1 MDKSHQP
8 SHTTQSADHNIRVQQ
23 ADLPEHYHVI
33 KVLGEGGMG
42 EVLLAEDT
50 RLNRQVAIK
59 RLKMHGTGEDI
70 SVAIAEAQILA
81 RLNHTH
87 IVQLYDIITT
97 PSQVFLIMEYV
108 DGNTLLFH
116 QKTHILSLEQKLT
129 LLIQIANGV
138 AAAHQCGVIH
148 CDLKPS
154 NILLDTNQQVKITDF
169 GIARLTQAHEDEHTA
184 KVHQS
189 HGSILAIS
197 PEQLRGDTLTP
208 QSDLFSF
215 GVLAYELISGRH
227 PFGKTNI
234 RGRILTGEYDNADE
248 IIPALPEPLCCLLN
262 QLLSTSPK
270 ERPADARQVAKR
282 LEHILIALTQNAI
295 LEQETVPLHAAP
307 EQQNKAPKISWYTN
321 RRVVFLASFC
331 IMVFTLITF
340 FLTWNSSERTDTTRY
355 IAVLKPPQKNVVS
368 ATINQAIRQYILQ
381 NEGLELVVYN
391 HEAYSSLQEVASAT
405 GATDIITSEID
416 CSDASC
422 EVTFSRL
429 YGDKWTV
436 QQQISWPMPANTHL
450 NNFYTAQQHAA
461 KLFGEI
467 APKKVQRWKIN
478 QKEYLDYL
486 AIYEDVNTNGAYNI
500 DSLNRLEALLTDA
513 PELSAAYTLLVDV
526 GLNIYHQS
534 KDDAILARLSMKLN
548 NAPISYKQSVL
559 FQREMMLLALEKNDM
574 QAFDIHYEKAT
585 ARSLSDYD
593 AQIILARKAKK
604 QGALDQSI
612 EHLEK
617 ALSLRSSTFV
627 MFNLANDLY
636 LNSQFERAI
645 SLLNKIIEITPD
657 DYLANQL
664 LADIFMIQGQLDKAI
679 TRYQVV
685 VQKDPQPMDLNM
697 LALTLMLDQQ
707 YPAALEVARSL
718 PDVENNT
725 LFLLNLA
732 DIEKLNG
739 NMQEATQHYQ
749 RVIHLNADQHS
760 MYELLDRAQAHAQ
773 LGQFEQ
779 AISTLNRAIKL
790 SPDNSEYAFTAAL
803 VYALANEQ
811 TSAIVHAKAAL
822 EVGYGT
828 VWFNLPWF
836 RSLCGNPGFLALLT
850 QESPLC
856 RTSPQPSE
864 V

>member
-1 MDKSHQP
+1 
-8 SHTTQSADHNIRVQQ
+8 
-23 ADLPEHYHVI
+23 
-33 KVLGEGGMG
+33 MG

-50 RLNRQVAIK
+50 RLNRLVAIK
-59 RLKMHGTGEDI
+59 RLKIHGTDEDI

-97 PSQVFLIMEYV
+97 PSQVCLIMEYV

-116 QKTHILSLEQKLT
+116 QKTHILNLEQKLS
-129 LLIQIANGV
+129 LLIQIANGI

-154 NILLDTNQQVKITDF
+154 NILLDANQQVKITDF
-169 GIARLTQAHEDEHTA
+169 GIARLSQTHDDEHTT

-189 HGSILAIS
+189 HGSILAAS
-197 PEQLRGDTLTP
+197 AEQLRGDTLTP

-227 PFGKTNI
+227 PFGKTKI
-234 RGRILTGEYDNADE
+234 RGRILNGEHDDAKE
-248 IIPALPEPLCCLLN
+248 ILPALPESLCCLLN
-262 QLLSTSPK
+262 QLLSATPK

-282 LEHILIALTQNAI
+282 LEQILIALTQNAI

-307 EQQNKAPKISWYTN
+307 ETQKRTPETSWYTN
-321 RRVVFLASFC
+321 RRIVFLTVFSAL
-331 IMVFTLITF
+331 VFTLFTF
-340 FLTWNSSERTDTTRY
+340 FLTLNSSGRTDTTRY
-355 IAVLKPPQKNVVS
+355 IAVLKPPQKSVVS

-391 HEAYSSLQEVASAT
+391 HEAYPSLKEVARAT
-405 GATDIITSEID
+405 GATDIITSELD
-416 CSDASC
+416 CSDTSC

-429 YGDKWTV
+429 YGEKWTV

-461 KLFGEI
+461 KLFGEVT
-467 APKKVQRWKIN
+467 PKKVQRWKIN

-486 AIYEDVNTNGAYNI
+486 AIYEDVHTNGAYNI
-500 DSLNRLEALLTDA
+500 ESLNRLEVLLTEA
-513 PELSAAYTLLVDV
+513 PALSAAYALLVDV

-534 KDDAILARLSMKLN
+534 KDNAILTRLSMRLN

-559 FQREMMLLALEKNDM
+559 FQREMMFLALEQNDM
-574 QAFDIHYEKAT
+574 QAFDLHYEKAT

-593 AQIILARKAKK
+593 AQIILALKAKK

-612 EHLEK
+612 EHLEQ
-617 ALSLRSSTFV
+617 ALALRSSTDV

-636 LNSQFERAI
+636 LNSQFERAV
-645 SLLNKIIEITPD
+645 SMLNNIIQITPD

-664 LADIFMIQGQLDKAI
+664 LADIFMVQGQLDKAI
-679 TRYQVV
+679 SRYRIV

-707 YPAALEVARSL
+707 FPAALEVVRSL

-739 NMQEATQHYQ
+739 NMQEAAQHYQ

-760 MYELLDRAQAHAQ
+760 MYELLDKAQAHAQ

-803 VYALANEQ
+803 VYTLADEQ
-811 TSAIVHAKAAL
+811 TSAIVHVKAAL

-836 RSLCGNPGFLALLT
+836 KPLCDNPGFLALLT

-856 RTSPQPSE
+856 SQSPQPE
-864 V
+864 GL

>member
-8 SHTTQSADHNIRVQQ
+8 SHTAQPTDHTISARQ
-23 ADLPEHYHVI
+23 ADLPPHYHVT

-50 RLNRQVAIK
+50 RLNRLVAIK
-59 RLKMHGTGEDI
+59 RLKIHGTDEDI

-116 QKTHILSLEQKLT
+116 QKTHILSLEQKLS

-154 NILLDTNQQVKITDF
+154 NILIDINQLVKITDF
-169 GIARLTQAHEDEHTA
+169 GIARLSQAHEDEHTT

-189 HGSILAIS
+189 HGSILAAS
-197 PEQLRGDTLTP
+197 AEQLRGDPLTP

-227 PFGKTNI
+227 PFGKTKI
-234 RGRILTGEYDNADE
+234 RGRILNGEYDDAKE
-248 IIPALPEPLCCLLN
+248 ILPALPESLSCLLN
-262 QLLSTSPK
+262 QLLSATPT

-282 LEHILIALTQNAI
+282 LEQILIALTQNAI
-295 LEQETVPLHAAP
+295 LEQETVPLHDTP
-307 EQQNKAPKISWYTN
+307 EPQKKTPTTNLFTN
-321 RRVVFLASFC
+321 RRVVFLTLCSVL
-331 IMVFTLITF
+331 VFALITF
-340 FLTWNSSERTDTTRY
+340 FQILNGSERTAPRY
-355 IAVLKPPQKNVVS
+355 IAVLKPPQKSVVS

-391 HEAYSSLQEVASAT
+391 HEAYPSLKEVARAT
-405 GATDIITSEID
+405 GATDIITSELD
-416 CSDASC
+416 CSDTSC

-429 YGDKWTV
+429 YGEKWTV
-436 QQQISWPMPANTHL
+436 QQQVSWPMPANTHL

-461 KLFGEI
+461 KLFAEVT
-467 APKKVQRWKIN
+467 PKKVQRWKIN
-478 QKEYLDYL
+478 QQEYLDYL
-486 AIYEDVNTNGAYNI
+486 AIYEDVHTNGAYNI
-500 DSLNRLEALLTDA
+500 ENLNRLEVLLTDA
-513 PELSAAYTLLVDV
+513 PALSAAYALLVDI
-526 GLNIYHQS
+526 GLNIYHQN
-534 KDDAILARLSMKLN
+534 KDNAILTRLSIRLN

-574 QAFDIHYEKAT
+574 QAFDVHYKKAK
-585 ARSLSDYD
+585 AKSLSEYD

-612 EHLEK
+612 KHLEQ

-645 SLLNKIIEITPD
+645 SLLNKIIQVTPH

-707 YPAALEVARSL
+707 YPAALEVARTL

-732 DIEKLNG
+732 DIEKLNE

-749 RVIHLNADQHS
+749 RVIHLNTDQHS
-760 MYELLDRAQAHAQ
+760 MYELLDKAQAHAQ

-803 VYALANEQ
+803 VYALAGEQ
-811 TSAIVHAKAAL
+811 TSAIVQAKAAL

-856 RTSPQPSE
+856 RTSP
-864 V
+864 